1 MKRRTN
7 YVMAALVFVLTMVI
21 MNMSAVIIS
30 SFAVLVGTRA
40 EGAQGGY
47 DAAQFLMNNLNFYT
61 CLIYVITGSV
71 FVLWYYFAFVE
82 KKGISMYMAEQTRK
96 LKGADF
102 GWIALLTLAVQHAV
116 SLILTLIGILLPSS
130 MENYTEM
137 IETSGVSDY
146 SLLWVIGTV
155 ILPPI
160 VEETIFRGLIYR
172 YMRRAGLAFLAANLV
187 QAVLFG
193 LFHMNLVQGIYAACL
208 GFLLGY
214 LAYRYDSILI
224 PIAMHSMF
232 NLCGTVVVE
241 LENRFLPGV
250 LIGFLILVSIPA
262 TVFLLMKIYRETE
275 EKIAGAGYGPPEEHA
290 GAEKAAGSGEEGANM
305 PTVIPDSNTGT
316 RQEDEQ

>member
-40 EGAQGGY
+40 KGAQGGY
-47 DAAQFLMNNLNFYT
+47 DAAQFLMSNLNFYT

-71 FVLWYYFAFVE
+71 FVLWYYFAFIE
-82 KKGISMYMAEQTRK
+82 KKGVSMYMAEQTRK

-172 YMRRAGLAFLAANLV
+172 YLV

-262 TVFLLMKIYRETE
+262 TVFLLMKIHRETE
-275 EKIAGAGYGPPEEHA
+275 EKIAGAGYGPPEEYA